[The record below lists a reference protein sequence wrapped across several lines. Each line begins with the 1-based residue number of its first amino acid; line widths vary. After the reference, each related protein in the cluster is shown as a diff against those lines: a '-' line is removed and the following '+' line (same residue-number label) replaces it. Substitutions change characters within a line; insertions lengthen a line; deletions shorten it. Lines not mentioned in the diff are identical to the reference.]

1 MWGFCG
7 CNHRRTEP
15 VRDRDTREWVSVR
28 KPCNKKED
36 KDKDKD
42 CCCDKDRDKDRDRD
56 RDRNNS
62 VSPSSFCERQLRA
75 AEESCIANPRSN
87 FSGCRRTF

>member
-7 CNHRRTEP
+7 GCNRRRTEP
-15 VRDRDTREWVSVR
+15 VRDDREWVTVR
-28 KPCNKKED
+28 KPCNRNNDED
-36 KDKDKD
+36 CD
-42 CCCDKDRDKDRDRD
+42 CHRDRDRDRD
-56 RDRNNS
+56 RDRNNA

-75 AEESCIANPRSN
+75 AENSCIANPRTN